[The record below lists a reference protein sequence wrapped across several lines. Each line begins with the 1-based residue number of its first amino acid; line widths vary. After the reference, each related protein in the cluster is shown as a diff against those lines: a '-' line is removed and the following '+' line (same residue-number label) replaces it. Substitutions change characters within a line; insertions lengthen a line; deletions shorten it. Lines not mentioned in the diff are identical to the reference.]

1 MVPRRKWHTKCT
13 NVQVDDIVVVADQ
26 NAIRG
31 KWKIA
36 RVTEIYP
43 GADGRI
49 RNVKVRTAT
58 GEYSRPITKIAVI
71 HPVEG
76 DEQEITNTALA
87 RPT

>member
-1 MVPRRKWHTKCT
+1 M
-13 NVQVDDIVVVADQ
+13 VADQ

-36 RVTEIYP
+36 RVTEVYS

-49 RNVKVRTAT
+49 QNVKVPTAR
-58 GEYSRPITKIAVI
+58 GEYSQPITKIAVI

-76 DEQEITNTALA
+76 DE
-87 RPT
+87 